1 MTSVRFRRLGHQ
13 RAAQASDGRASIAS
27 AIPSPDSTAFAGR
40 CRAAGISSRVR
51 RPPAVPVGYRPTVE
65 LALVCPGCRTR
76 TADRLDLRTLEPRG
90 EVLVCACGRRYPV
103 IAGVP
108 LVMADPSGYLRAEI
122 ATVVERDLPA
132 EVVELLIAGG
142 PDDASYPRLVEHLS
156 IYLDAHWGD
165 RAEPPPDGP
174 AGFGLCAIVDRIA
187 ARAAQR
193 VELAVE
199 LGCSTG
205 RIVAELARGA
215 ERVCGVDLS
224 FGAVRRARQLLD
236 GERIEY
242 PRRMIG
248 RRYATARVAAGDRSV
263 AAERRLLVCGDALD
277 PPLIPGVFGRVVALN
292 LIDSVASPRGLLS
305 VLDGLCAP
313 GGELIVSSPYAW
325 QSSVMADHERLAGTD
340 PAAELAAILR
350 DGTGLGARYQIE
362 EEADLP
368 WTLRRD
374 ARSSASYSI
383 HYLRARKM

>member
-1 MTSVRFRRLGHQ
+1 MDLV
-13 RAAQASDGRASIAS
+13 
-27 AIPSPDSTAFAGR
+27 
-40 CRAAGISSRVR
+40 
-51 RPPAVPVGYRPTVE
+51 
-65 LALVCPGCRTR
+65 LVCPGCRTR
-76 TADRLDLRTLEPRG
+76 TADRIDLRTLEPRG
-90 EVLVCACGRRYPV
+90 DVLICDCGRRYPV
-103 IAGVP
+103 VAGVP
-108 LVMADPSGYLRAEI
+108 IVMADPSGYLRAEI
-122 ATVVERDLPA
+122 ATVVERDLPTD
-132 EVVELLIAGG
+132 VVELLVSGG

-165 RAEPPPDGP
+165 RAAPPPDGP
-174 AGFGLCAIVDRIA
+174 GAGFGLRAIADRIA
-187 ARAAQR
+187 ERAGQP

-215 ERVCGVDLS
+215 ERVCGLDLS

-236 GERIEY
+236 GELVEY

-248 RRYATARVAAGDRSV
+248 RRYAAARVAAGDRTV

-277 PPLIPGVFGRVVALN
+277 PPLVPGVFGRVVALN

-313 GGELIVSSPYAW
+313 GGEVILASPYAW
-325 QSSVMADHERLAGTD
+325 QSSVMADHERLAGAD
-340 PAAELAAILR
+340 PAAELTAILR

-362 EEADLP
+362 DEAELP

-374 ARSSASYSI
+374 ARSAASYSI